1 MKQEKSP
8 EVSEASSGDEQPV
21 IIKPQKPVQEPK
33 KDSTKKAQQTK
44 KAPEPTKSQEQK
56 KNAAVVQKVEVK
68 ETATQP

>member
-8 EVSEASSGDEQPV
+8 EVSETSSGDEQPV

-44 KAPEPTKSQEQK
+44 KAPEPTKSQEY
-56 KNAAVVQKVEVK
+56 
-68 ETATQP
+68 

>member
-56 KNAAVVQKVEVK
+56 KAVVQKVEVK